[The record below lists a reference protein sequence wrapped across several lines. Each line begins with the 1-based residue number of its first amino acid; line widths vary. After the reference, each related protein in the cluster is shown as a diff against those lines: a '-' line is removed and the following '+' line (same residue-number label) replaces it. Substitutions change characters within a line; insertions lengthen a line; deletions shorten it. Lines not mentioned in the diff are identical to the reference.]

1 MQDVPLVKP
10 RSTRRSAQLALASR
24 WARTLGRVLFG
35 VVAPL
40 VCFGVLLHASRE
52 TWMWPLALFV
62 VTCVAAYVACWVRA
76 PRQDALDAALWG
88 ALAAATLFAA
98 PWGLFLG
105 GVALLFGVPFVV
117 LMRDG
122 ESIVLLLLSCGA
134 PAGFLAYAHSLDT
147 RWRGAA
153 PWLLRPGLALAGA
166 LAPGALC
173 LALYVGIESR
183 ASAVERAIVAN
194 TVAFDADLLRWRWIA
209 PEHDWER
216 LVDAWTT
223 STPQERARL
232 DAAHEALTGHRI
244 VRYSDD

>member
-1 MQDVPLVKP
+1 MQAAPSLESHLSP
-10 RSTRRSAQLALASR
+10 RSARRALASR

-35 VVAPL
+35 VAAPL
-40 VCFGVLLHASRE
+40 VCFGVLLYTSRQ

-76 PRQDALDAALWG
+76 PREDALDAALWG

-105 GVALLFGVPFVV
+105 GVALLFGMPFVV
-117 LMRDG
+117 HMRDG

-153 PWLLRPGLALAGA
+153 PWMLRPGLALAGA

-173 LALYVGIESR
+173 LTLYIGIDSR

-194 TVAFDADLLRWRWIA
+194 TVVFDAGLLRWRWIA
-209 PEHDWER
+209 PERRWGR
-216 LVDAWTT
+216 IVDAWTS

-232 DAAHEALTGHRI
+232 DDAHEALTGKRI
-244 VRYSDD
+244 VVDSDD

>member
-1 MQDVPLVKP
+1 
-10 RSTRRSAQLALASR
+10 
-24 WARTLGRVLFG
+24 
-35 VVAPL
+35 
-40 VCFGVLLHASRE
+40 
-52 TWMWPLALFV
+52 MWPLALFV

-76 PRQDALDAALWG
+76 PREDALDAALWG

-153 PWLLRPGLALAGA
+153 PWRLRPGLALAGA

-173 LALYVGIESR
+173 LA
-183 ASAVERAIVAN
+183 N

-209 PEHDWER
+209 PERRWGR
-216 LVDAWTT
+216 IVDAWTT

-232 DAAHEALTGHRI
+232 DDAHEALTGRRI
-244 VRYSDD
+244 VVDSDD

>member
-1 MQDVPLVKP
+1 
-10 RSTRRSAQLALASR
+10 
-24 WARTLGRVLFG
+24 VLFG
-35 VVAPL
+35 VAAPL
-40 VCFGVLLHASRE
+40 VCFGVLLYTSRQ

-76 PRQDALDAALWG
+76 PREDALDAALWG

-105 GVALLFGVPFVV
+105 GVALLFGMPFVV
-117 LMRDG
+117 HMRDG

-153 PWLLRPGLALAGA
+153 PWMLRPGLALAGA

-173 LALYVGIESR
+173 LTLYIGIDSR

-194 TVAFDADLLRWRWIA
+194 TVVFDAGLLRWRWIA
-209 PEHDWER
+209 PERRWGR
-216 LVDAWTT
+216 IVDAWTS

-232 DAAHEALTGHRI
+232 DDAHEALTGKRI
-244 VRYSDD
+244 VVDSDD

>member
-1 MQDVPLVKP
+1 MQDSPSP
-10 RSTRRSAQLALASR
+10 ESHSQRRPPQLALASR
-24 WARTLGRVLFG
+24 WARTLGRALFG

-62 VTCVAAYVACWVRA
+62 VTCVAAYVASWLRA
-76 PRQDALDAALWG
+76 PREDALDAALWG

-153 PWLLRPGLALAGA
+153 PWRLRPGLALAGA

-173 LALYVGIESR
+173 LALYIGIDSR

-209 PEHDWER
+209 PERRWGR
-216 LVDAWTT
+216 IVDAWTT

-232 DAAHEALTGHRI
+232 DDAHEALTGRRI
-244 VRYSDD
+244 VVDSDD